1 MHQHDRIRFSIVVPA
16 YNEAGYLGCSLTSLQ
31 NQDFGGPYEIIVV
44 DNNSTDDTAAVAASY
59 GVRVVHEP
67 EQGVCSARQRGADVS
82 NGEIIVSVDA
92 DTVYPPD
99 WLSTINARFADSEEI
114 VAVAG
119 PCRFGNPSWWSKSF
133 PTLMFGIVAGLF
145 ALTGF
150 VAYVSATNI
159 AMRRSAFPGYDLRL
173 TQGGDEF
180 DLLRRLRRRGKVVW
194 DRRNVVVTSAR
205 RMQRGLIYNLFVSLF
220 VYYLLGYLLNRI
232 SARRT
237 IGMAPAFRS
246 EASSQSRSG
255 DTKHEGPLSRLGRR
269 ALFAI
274 GVVVVLTSLGVAKFA
289 GPAAASLSEFW
300 KGP

>member
-16 YNEAGYLGCSLTSLQ
+16 YNEAGYLGCTLTSLQ
-31 NQDFGGPYEIIVV
+31 QQDFAGPYEIIVV
-44 DNNSTDDTAAVAASY
+44 DNNSTDETAAVAASY

-99 WLSTINARFADSEEI
+99 WLSTIDARFTGSEEI

-119 PCRFGNPSWWSKSF
+119 PCRFGNPSWWSKRF
-133 PTLMFGIVAGLF
+133 PTLVFGIVAGLF

-150 VAYVSATNI
+150 VAYVSATNV

-180 DLLRRLRRRGKVVW
+180 DLLRRLRRRGTVVW

-205 RMQRGLIYNLFVSLF
+205 RMQRGLIYNLIVSLF
-220 VYYLLGYLLNRI
+220 LYYFLGYLLNRI

-237 IGMAPAFRS
+237 IGMAPAFRQDATKS
-246 EASSQSRSG
+246 DASGYPG
-255 DTKHEGPLSRLGRR
+255 DGAAFPRPRR
-269 ALFAI
+269 RVLFGI
-274 GVVVVLTSLGVAKFA
+274 GLVVALTSLGLAQFV
-289 GPAAASLSEFW
+289 GPAAASLSDFW
-300 KGP
+300 NGP

>member
-1 MHQHDRIRFSIVVPA
+1 
-16 YNEAGYLGCSLTSLQ
+16 
-31 NQDFGGPYEIIVV
+31 
-44 DNNSTDDTAAVAASY
+44 
-59 GVRVVHEP
+59 
-67 EQGVCSARQRGADVS
+67 
-82 NGEIIVSVDA
+82 
-92 DTVYPPD
+92 
-99 WLSTINARFADSEEI
+99 
-114 VAVAG
+114 
-119 PCRFGNPSWWSKSF
+119 
-133 PTLMFGIVAGLF
+133 
-145 ALTGF
+145 
-150 VAYVSATNI
+150 
-159 AMRRSAFPGYDLRL
+159 MRRSAFPGYDLRL

-205 RMQRGLIYNLFVSLF
+205 RMQRGLIYNLFVSGF
-220 VYYLLGYLLNRI
+220 VYYFLGYLLNRI

-255 DTKHEGPLSRLGRR
+255 ETTHEGPLSRLGRR